1 MADISQY
8 LNDIMEAV
16 YGEEVRGSIH
26 DAIEI
31 INDVGEKVLTTGTA
45 VTAAD
50 SSSAGFFND
59 SLYLNIG
66 TMELWRC
73 TGLNSWES
81 QGVLRGEPGEDGADG
96 VGIQDIELTDTTG
109 LVDTYT
115 IYYTDGNTTTFTV
128 TNGADGTD
136 GENGNKW
143 YRGTAI
149 SGKAVNPTVYS
160 DSGITNANPNDF
172 YLNPTEGAIYHCVA
186 GGSASVATWS
196 YDFTMDGGG
205 GGGGTSD
212 YNDLTNKPSI
222 NNVTLSGNKSLSDIG
237 AVASSSLATVAT
249 SGDYDDLTNK
259 PTIPAAQVNS
269 DWNSS
274 SGVSQILNKPTIPS
288 TLAALNDVTISS
300 AVDGNILEYDAGN
313 SVWRNAENI
322 RSFARYGGSCT
333 FSQLTSSLL
342 IAANEDK
349 FFLCTDGG
357 TIASASASNWILP
370 SGSVIPPDSHIA
382 VVNTGTSANPVY
394 KFDDFGGYVDISGKA
409 DTTDLDGWTDTKYCD
424 SNYKVVFDNL
434 NNSYGYNLY
443 AGDVLANITALTKGT
458 GTTSGTIKLTY
469 TVSGT
474 GIVVGSSGTPFK
486 LRILK

>member
-16 YGEEVRGSIH
+16 YGEDVRGSIH

-45 VTAAD
+45 VDAAD
-50 SSSAGFFND
+50 SSSAGFFEN

-73 TGLNSWES
+73 IGLNSWES
-81 QGVLRGEPGEDGADG
+81 QGVLRGDTGADGADG
-96 VGIQDIELTDTTG
+96 VGISSIELSQSVGLQDI
-109 LVDTYT
+109 YT
-115 IYYTDGNTTTFTV
+115 IYYTNGDTQNYTV

-136 GENGNKW
+136 GTNGNRW
-143 YRGTAI
+143 FRGTAI

-160 DSGITNANPNDF
+160 SSGITDANPDDF
-172 YLNPTEGAIYHCVA
+172 YLNPTEGAVYHCVT
-186 GGSASVATWS
+186 GGDAATATWS
-196 YDFTMDGGG
+196 YDFTMTGG
-205 GGGGTSD
+205 GGGGTTD
-212 YNDLTNKPSI
+212 YTDLTNKPSI
-222 NNVTLSGNKSLSDIG
+222 ESVTLNGNISLSDLG
-237 AVASSSLATVAT
+237 AVADTDLATVAT
-249 SGDYDDLTNK
+249 TGDYGDLLNK

-274 SGVSQILNKPTIPS
+274 SGVSQILNKPTIP
-288 TLAALNDVTISS
+288 AALGDLNNVSISS
-300 AVDGNILEYDAGN
+300 ATSGQILEFDGSN
-313 SVWRNAENI
+313 WVNAEDVQA
-322 RSFARYGGSCT
+322 FARYGGSCT

-342 IAANEDK
+342 VAANVDK

-357 TIASASASNWILP
+357 TIASGSASNWILP
-370 SGSVIPPDSHIA
+370 AGSVIPANSHIA

-409 DTTDLDGWTDTKYCD
+409 DASALDEWSDTKYCD
-424 SNYKVVFDNL
+424 SSYNVVFDNL
-434 NNSYGYNLY
+434 NNSYGYDLY
-443 AGDVLANITALTKGT
+443 AGDVLASITSITKAT
-458 GTTSGTIKLTY
+458 GTQSGTIKLTY
-469 TVSGT
+469 KVSGT